1 MNPHSSQFDKLNQ
14 LIQASLNVS
23 NDPIARA
30 LEIARVSGAFKQSNV
45 IFFKNQLYP
54 LNPQN
59 PGQSLQQL
67 KALKMQK
74 AG

>member
-1 MNPHSSQFDKLNQ
+1 MNHHSSHFDKLNQ
-14 LIQASLNVS
+14 LIQVTLNASNE
-23 NDPIARA
+23 PIAKA

-45 IFFKNQLYP
+45 IFFKNKLYP

-67 KALKMQK
+67 KDLKMQK

>member
-14 LIQASLNVS
+14 LIQVSLNSS
-23 NDPIARA
+23 NDPIAKA

-45 IFFKNQLYP
+45 IFFKNKLYP
-54 LNPQN
+54 LNPHN
-59 PGQSLQQL
+59 PQQSLQQL
-67 KALKMQK
+67 KALKLQK

>member
-1 MNPHSSQFDKLNQ
+1 MNRHSNHFDKLNQ
-14 LIQASLNVS
+14 LIQVSLNAS
-23 NDPIARA
+23 NDPIAKA

-54 LNPQN
+54 LNPHN
-59 PGQSLQQL
+59 PQQSLQQL
-67 KALKMQK
+67 KMLKQQK

>member
-1 MNPHSSQFDKLNQ
+1 MNLHLSQFDKLNQ
-14 LIQASLNVS
+14 LIQVSLNTS
-23 NDPIARA
+23 NDPISKA

-59 PGQSLQQL
+59 PQQSLQQL
-67 KALKMQK
+67 KMLREQK
-74 AG
+74 AA